1 MHHLNLINVGAL
13 HKQVHDIVNR
23 TERINFSN
31 LSKDIGER
39 IDRFKRT
46 YDIAKLINN
55 SKREQM
61 GT

>member
-1 MHHLNLINVGAL
+1 MCPARTY
-13 HKQVHDIVNR
+13 KQVHNISDNVVNR
-23 TERINFSN
+23 TEQINFSN

-39 IDRFKRT
+39 IDRFKCT
-46 YDIAKLINN
+46 YDIAKLTNN